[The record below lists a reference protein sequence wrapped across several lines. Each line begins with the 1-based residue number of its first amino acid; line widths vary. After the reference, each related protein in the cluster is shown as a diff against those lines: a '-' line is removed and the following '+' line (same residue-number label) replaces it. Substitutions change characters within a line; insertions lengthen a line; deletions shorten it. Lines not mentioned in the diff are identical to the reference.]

1 MLGADGDSE
10 TLRSLLAL
18 FAKLSAAVENGTVI
32 SFLPEDDPRAVD
44 ALPEFT
50 RALRPEMGYRWLVA
64 VPHSWR
70 RQFLLKGRRITV
82 GQLVDS
88 LEANNWTPEMA
99 AVKFD
104 ISVDA
109 VREALHYYERN
120 HDSIAAEASEERRRT
135 EPYSSHRASAPR

>member
-1 MLGADGDSE
+1 
-10 TLRSLLAL
+10 
-18 FAKLSAAVENGTVI
+18 
-32 SFLPEDDPRAVD
+32 
-44 ALPEFT
+44 
-50 RALRPEMGYRWLVA
+50 MGYRWLVA

-70 RQFLLKGRRITV
+70 RQLSLKGRRITV

-99 AVKFD
+99 AVEFD

-135 EPYSSHRASAPR
+135 EPYSSYRASVPR